1 MNQIIFQINNCL
13 SAFKNIFT
21 RKAKRHEHKNELN
34 EISAAGGDEELS
46 RQVSEF
52 IEEYGTALRDL
63 GK

>member
-1 MNQIIFQINNCL
+1 MNQILFQINNCL

-21 RKAKRHEHKNELN
+21 RKAKRHEHKNELK
-34 EISAAGGDEELS
+34 EIFAASGDEELS

-52 IEEYGTALRDL
+52 IEEYGPALRDL